1 MSITVSL
8 LKAIAD
14 YKQSTGAKPVEI
26 HMTESS
32 FMRLKAEVASG
43 CLVLEPT
50 DEPPTFNGVNLVIV
64 KPCSST

>member
-43 CLVLEPT
+43 CIVQKAVG
-50 DEPPTFNGVNLVIV
+50 EPPMFNGVNLVIV